1 MSRDTRTLTEGA
13 VLAAL
18 TVLIATLYLYLPL
31 PLLVAVPLPLLILT
45 YRHGMQAAIPVA
57 FVAALLA
64 GLISHFVQ
72 GVILVLAMGALG
84 LTLGEGL
91 RQKFQPVSIV
101 LMGTV
106 IMLIVSVAPFNL
118 TFWIIG
124 INSLEMLA
132 QSFTQSLTQVQSFYQ
147 RMGVDPAAIP
157 ITPEEYG
164 DLIRMI
170 FPATLLM
177 SSAVLSC
184 LTYWLG
190 GLVLGKLGSSVPP
203 FPRFRDW
210 VFPKWLGFGTLILL
224 LARSVLDQYLPPAVP
239 IATNFFLIGTFLLVI
254 EGLALTWSL
263 ITRLAV
269 GKGVKVL
276 LLILVFF
283 MAAPLLIWVGFAD
296 NFADFRNLRRISD
309 EGHFKG

>member
-1 MSRDTRTLTEGA
+1 MSKDTRTLTEGA

-18 TVLIATLYLYLPL
+18 TVLIATIYIYIPL

-45 YRHGMQAAIPVA
+45 YRHGMRAAIPVA

-64 GLISHFVQ
+64 GLVSHFVQ
-72 GVILVLAMGALG
+72 GVILVLTMGALG

-91 RQKFQPVSIV
+91 RQKFKPVSIV
-101 LMGTV
+101 LMGTAV
-106 IMLIVSVAPFNL
+106 MFIVSVATFYL
-118 TFWIIG
+118 TLWITG
-124 INSLEMLA
+124 INSLEMLVK
-132 QSFTQSLTQVQSFYQ
+132 SFTQSLTQVQSLYQ
-147 RMGVDPAAIP
+147 RIGVDPAVTP
-157 ITPEEYG
+157 YTPEEYG
-164 DLIRMI
+164 NMIRMI

-190 GLVLGKLGSSVPP
+190 GLVLGKLGSSIPA
-203 FPRFRDW
+203 FPRFKDW
-210 VFPKWLGFGTLILL
+210 IFPKWLGFSILILL
-224 LARSVLDQYLPPAVP
+224 LASPILNQQLPLAASIV
-239 IATNFFLIGTFLLVI
+239 ANLVLIGSFLLVV

-263 ITRLAV
+263 ITRLTV

-276 LLILVFF
+276 LLVVVFF

-296 NFADFRNLRRISD
+296 NFADFRSLRRTPGESY
-309 EGHFKG
+309 FKG